1 MKKDQNL
8 KLSFLGGVG
17 EVGKNITALEYGN
30 DILIIDAGLAFP
42 SDDMPGVDLVIPDI
56 TYLINN
62 REKIRAIVLTHGH
75 EDHIGALPYILQ
87 DLKNV
92 PVYGSKLTVALVENK
107 LREHRKVTCKPQV
120 VKPRQVIKAGCFSIE
135 FIKVTHSI
143 SGSMGMAITTPV
155 GVYFHTGDFKIDYT
169 PIDGDAMDLGRIA
182 EIGKK
187 GVLLLT
193 ADSTN
198 AERPGFSM
206 SEKKVGH
213 TLDGLFAQQKDKRII
228 IATFASNIHRIQQIL
243 DLCEKYG
250 RKIVFTGRSMLNVC
264 ETASKIGEL
273 KFNRALLTDI
283 GSLEKYED
291 GQICIL
297 CTGSQGEPNSA
308 LMRMAS
314 GEFKGIEID
323 NNDYVIFSSSSIP
336 GNEENINN
344 VINLLYQKGA
354 DVIYE
359 SLAEVHV
366 SGHAYQE
373 ELKTLHTLLKPKFFV
388 PCHGEFRHLRA
399 HSALAESLGM
409 NKRNILIPDLGD
421 TISIGRNSLK
431 KTGTVPAGIRLVD
444 GLDVSEAGG
453 VVQRDRMQ
461 LAKEGICIVAITIS
475 QATGALTSTPEIIT
489 RGFIY
494 VKDNE
499 DVMQEAQ
506 DLAIATISTSNF
518 RKMDWAIIKNNL
530 RKTLTNFF
538 FKKIKRRPMIVPIII
553 ETRS

>member
-461 LAKEGICIVAITIS
+461 LAEEGICIVAITIS